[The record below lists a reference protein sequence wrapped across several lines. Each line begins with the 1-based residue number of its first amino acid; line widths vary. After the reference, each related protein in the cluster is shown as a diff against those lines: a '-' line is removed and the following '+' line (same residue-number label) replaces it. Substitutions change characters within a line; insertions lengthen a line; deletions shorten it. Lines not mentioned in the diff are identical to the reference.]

1 MFVFSSNIPMAVT
14 NESTPL
20 HTATSKSTRVT
31 LEDSSEAAGGYPQ
44 DDVIK
49 LEANGHVVVEGDPD
63 DDDDEA
69 PGKFISVSFGY
80 NWNDPRSHLG
90 PKKFDLREICA
101 PRNVVPT

>member
-1 MFVFSSNIPMAVT
+1 MFDFSSNIPMAVT

-31 LEDSSEAAGGYPQ
+31 LDDSSEAAGGYPQ

-49 LEANGHVVVEGDPD
+49 LEANGHVVVEDDPD

-69 PGKFISVSFGY
+69 PGKIYFLGHGHQG
-80 NWNDPRSHLG
+80 PRM
-90 PKKFDLREICA
+90 E
-101 PRNVVPT
+101 

>member
-1 MFVFSSNIPMAVT
+1 MAVT

-49 LEANGHVVVEGDPD
+49 LEANGHVVVEDDPD

-69 PGKFISVSFGY
+69 PGKFIFGVIWISMSVRL
-80 NWNDPRSHLG
+80 WNFKDDGS
-90 PKKFDLREICA
+90 
-101 PRNVVPT
+101 

>member
-49 LEANGHVVVEGDPD
+49 LEANGHVVVEDDPD

-69 PGKFISVSFGY
+69 PGKFILVSFGY
-80 NWNDPRSHLG
+80 
-90 PKKFDLREICA
+90 
-101 PRNVVPT
+101 